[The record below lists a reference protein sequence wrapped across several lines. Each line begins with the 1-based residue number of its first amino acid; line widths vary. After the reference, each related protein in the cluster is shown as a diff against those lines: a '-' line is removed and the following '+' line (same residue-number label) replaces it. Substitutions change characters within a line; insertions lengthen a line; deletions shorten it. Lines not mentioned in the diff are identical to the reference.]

1 MRINR
6 TKNPPAR
13 RVQKRGQRKKAHYV
27 ALDSMRDLSQLE
39 SRLEAS
45 AAIVMN
51 LDPRVQS
58 MHSQPICFD
67 LTTGRTYALKEELRH
82 ATAGHAVKPVA
93 YTPDFEISHGKGP
106 AFVEVKHSK
115 LIALLP
121 EFVEYPDILGRFG
134 HRLFLF
140 DEEDLPEELHR
151 NARLLQIALRQ
162 PVLEADLNAVVGACI
177 EPTSFTALK
186 ATGHSERTILVAIG
200 MGVLS
205 CDLRFHRLSGDT
217 VVSVTTGAPSH
228 LMELPFD

>member
-13 RVQKRGQRKKAHYV
+13 RVHKRGQRKKAHYV
-27 ALDSMRDLSQLE
+27 ALGGVRDLSQLE

-45 AAIVMN
+45 AAIVMG
-51 LDPRVQS
+51 LDPRIRA
-58 MHSQPICFD
+58 MRSQPICFD
-67 LTTGRTYALKEELRH
+67 VTTGRTYALKEELRQ

-93 YTPDFEISHGKGP
+93 YTPDFEIGLGKGP

-121 EFVEYPDILGRFG
+121 EFVEYPDILARFG
-134 HRLFLF
+134 HRLLLL

-162 PVLEADLNAVVGACI
+162 PVPEADLHAVASSCI

-186 ATGHSERTILVAIG
+186 AKGHSERTILVAIG
-200 MGVLS
+200 TGVLS
-205 CDLRFHRLSGDT
+205 CDLRYHRLSGDT
-217 VVSVTTGAPSH
+217 VVSVTTGAPTH

>member
-27 ALDSMRDLSQLE
+27 SLDSTRDLSQLE

-45 AAIVMN
+45 AAIVMS

-58 MHSQPICFD
+58 MRSQPICFD
-67 LTTGRTYALKEELRH
+67 LTTGRTYALREELKQ
-82 ATAGHAVKPVA
+82 ATARHAVKPVA
-93 YTPDFEISHGKGP
+93 YTPDFEVGLGKDP

-121 EFVEYPDILGRFG
+121 EFAEYPTILARFG
-134 HRLFLF
+134 HRLLIL

-162 PVLEADLNAVVGACI
+162 PVPEADLHAVASACI

-186 ATGHSERTILVAIG
+186 AQGHSERTILVAIG
-200 MGVLS
+200 TGVLS
-205 CDLRFHRLSGDT
+205 CDLRYRRLSGDT
-217 VVSVTTGAPSH
+217 VVSDTTGSPVH